1 MGAAAAPERGQGVGL
16 EPATASLATGSRFEE
31 RYEILG
37 ELGSGSFG
45 RVYHAR
51 QLSTGQSV
59 AIKLLAP
66 RERSEESSAREAER
80 FRRETRICAEL
91 SHPNIVP
98 LIDAGE
104 TQEGRLYAI
113 FAHVPGETLERALSR
128 DGPLG
133 VRECVR
139 LLTQVLEALA
149 CAHAQGIVHRDLK
162 PANLMLSS
170 AGVRRSALVL
180 DFGLGGLAEG
190 RRRKEW
196 QTLTQTRE

>member
-1 MGAAAAPERGQGVGL
+1 RVSRQAISASGDHPGLCPRPASVEWAQRQRRRGAGVGL
-16 EPATASLATGSRFEE
+16 EPATASLATGSRFED

-37 ELGSGSFG
+37 ELGVGSFG
-45 RVYHAR
+45 RVYRAR

-66 RERSEESSAREAER
+66 REGTDETSTREAGR
-80 FRRETRICAEL
+80 FRRETRICADL

-104 TQEGRLYAI
+104 TQEGDLYAV

-128 DGPLG
+128 DGALA

-139 LLTQVLEALA
+139 LMTQVLEALA
-149 CAHAQGIVHRDLK
+149 CAHAQGIVHPDLT
-162 PANLMLSS
+162 P
-170 AGVRRSALVL
+170 
-180 DFGLGGLAEG
+180 
-190 RRRKEW
+190 
-196 QTLTQTRE
+196 